1 MRWRICFVALEFE
14 LRFASFDGLF
24 LLRQTGCVWDNVMPL
39 VEVLV
44 MVADTQLLSLVLARI
59 QMMGNE

>member
-1 MRWRICFVALEFE
+1 M
-14 LRFASFDGLF
+14 RFASFDGLF
-24 LLRQTGCVWDNVMPL
+24 LLRQTGCVWDKVMPL

>member
-1 MRWRICFVALEFE
+1 M
-14 LRFASFDGLF
+14 RFASFDNLF
-24 LLRQTGCVWDNVMPL
+24 LLRQTGCVWDKVMPL